1 MELMLALLVFFSAI
15 ILLFAN
21 EFERFIQ
28 KAVSIPGVKLFVPL
42 IMVSFLIEQYE
53 NWCVWFVLEC
63 QIQLH
68 NAVQLVVGLLPFQL
82 GAVLL
87 SNVLFLFLLACLPMC
102 LVWLMEKR
110 HKIFRMP
117 ISPSYFG
124 YILWIIA
131 AFLLIVNT

>member
-1 MELMLALLVFFSAI
+1 M
-15 ILLFAN
+15 
-21 EFERFIQ
+21 
-28 KAVSIPGVKLFVPL
+28 KLCVPL
-42 IMVSFLIEQYE
+42 ILVSLLIEQYD
-53 NWCVWFVLEC
+53 NWCVWFLLEC

-68 NAVQLVVGLLPFQL
+68 NALKLVVGLLPFQL

-87 SNVLFLFLLACLPMC
+87 SKVLFLFLLACLPMC

-110 HKIFRMP
+110 HKIVQMP
-117 ISPSYFG
+117 ISPSYLG

>member
-1 MELMLALLVFFSAI
+1 MDLMLALLVFSSAI

-28 KAVSIPGVKLFVPL
+28 KTASIPGVKLFVPL
-42 IMVSFLIEQYE
+42 ILASLLIEQYD

-63 QIQLH
+63 RSQLH
-68 NAVQLVVGLLPFQL
+68 NALQLVVGLLPFRL

-87 SNVLFLFLLACLPMC
+87 SSVLFLFLPACLPMC
-102 LVWLMEKR
+102 LVWVMEKR

-117 ISPSYFG
+117 ISPSYLG

-131 AFLLIVNT
+131 AFLLIVKA